1 MMNVSIAFTD
11 LAAALAALAA
21 GLLVLTGGYLS
32 GVRRGRAAREGLRQ
46 IVAQQREALNSAQRE
61 LTANIHA
68 RESGLRALI
77 EEAIAP
83 LVAREEIV
91 YDLATPEGT
100 RNLTLLLDKIAEA
113 GEFSGVA
120 LSDSAGLAIA
130 ASSNVQDADQLAV
143 DASCI
148 QIMADRL
155 SAADRP
161 DVNSVLLRDGDGQT
175 TLFRFFKVHGQKL
188 TLTATSPG
196 SGLTA
201 TSLDATL
208 AKVSKMLAAA

>member
-1 MMNVSIAFTD
+1 MQMK
-11 LAAALAALAA
+11 
-21 GLLVLTGGYLS
+21 
-32 GVRRGRAAREGLRQ
+32 
-46 IVAQQREALNSAQRE
+46 EALTIAQRE
-61 LTANIHA
+61 LSTKIDT

-83 LVAREEIV
+83 LVARQEMGQGIA

-113 GEFSGVA
+113 GGFSGVA

-130 ASSNVQDADQLAV
+130 ASASVADADRLAV
-143 DASCI
+143 DASCV

-155 SAADRP
+155 AAADRP
-161 DVNSVLLRDGDGQT
+161 GINSVLLRNGDGQT
-175 TLFRFFKVHGQKL
+175 TLCRLFTVNGQKL
-188 TLTATSPG
+188 ALTAASHG
-196 SGLTA
+196 GGLDA
-201 TSLDATL
+201 TSLDPTL